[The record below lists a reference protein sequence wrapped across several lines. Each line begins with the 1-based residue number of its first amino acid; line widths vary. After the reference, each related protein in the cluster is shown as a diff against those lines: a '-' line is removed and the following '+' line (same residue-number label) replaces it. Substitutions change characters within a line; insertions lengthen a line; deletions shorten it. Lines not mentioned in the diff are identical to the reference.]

1 MSEMPAERAGRA
13 YPSALRWLGLSA
25 LVIGLDQLSKAL
37 IVSHLELFER
47 HELVPFL
54 EVTRLH
60 NRGAAFSFLNDAGG
74 WQRYLFVILGLAVS
88 AGIVFWLGRLAL
100 ARASLLASGLAL
112 ILGGALGNVID
123 RLTRGYVVDF
133 VHVHWETLSA
143 SARFTSFPAFN
154 VADSAI
160 TIGAA
165 LLILDS
171 LIESRRPKPV
181 EPAPADL
188 PPVPPVDP
196 GAP

>member
-1 MSEMPAERAGRA
+1 MSEMLPERVGRA
-13 YPSALRWLGLSA
+13 SPTALRWLALSA
-25 LVIGLDQLSKAL
+25 LVIGLDQLTKAL

-47 HELVPFL
+47 HALVPLL
-54 EVTRLH
+54 EITRLH

-74 WQRYLFVILGLAVS
+74 WQKYLFVILGLGVS
-88 AGIVFWLGRLAL
+88 AGIVFWLSRLAL

-112 ILGGALGNVID
+112 ILGGALGNVVD
-123 RLTRGYVVDF
+123 RLGRGYVVDF
-133 VHVHWETLSA
+133 VHVHWETLWA

-171 LIESRRPKPV
+171 LLESRRPKAV
-181 EPAPADL
+181 EPAPAGA
-188 PPVPPVDP
+188 PPVPPADP
-196 GAP
+196 DAT

>member
-1 MSEMPAERAGRA
+1 MTEMPAERVVPAS
-13 YPSALRWLGLSA
+13 PSALRWLALSA
-25 LVIGLDQLSKAL
+25 LVIGFDQLTKAL
-37 IVSHLELFER
+37 IVSRLELFER
-47 HELVPFL
+47 HELVPLL
-54 EVTRLH
+54 EITRLH

-74 WQRYLFVILGLAVS
+74 WQKYLFVILGLAVS
-88 AGIVFWLGRLAL
+88 IGIVFWLSRLAL

-112 ILGGALGNVID
+112 IMGGAIGNVID

-133 VHVHWETLSA
+133 IHVHWESLWA

-171 LIESRRPKPV
+171 LLESRRPRAAEAPPADAP
-181 EPAPADL
+181 PAP
-188 PPVPPVDP
+188 PTDP
-196 GAP
+196 GAA